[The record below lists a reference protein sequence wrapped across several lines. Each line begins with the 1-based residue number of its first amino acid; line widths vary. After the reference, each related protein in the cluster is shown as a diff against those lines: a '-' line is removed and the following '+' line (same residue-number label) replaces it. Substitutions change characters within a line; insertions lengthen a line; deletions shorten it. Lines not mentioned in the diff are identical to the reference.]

1 MDKNMIKIDDLLR
14 QRLGDAEEQDRPAAW
29 MQMRD
34 LLDKQMPVTKAAV
47 NWRRMF
53 AYVAGVALLAAVSV
67 GGYEMSQSFSTDGNI
82 VDNNIGSKAQ
92 GSPATTGLAGSA
104 INSLPDT
111 RVAAEVAAQPAP
123 ATDAANGNIASN
135 NTTANGNNSQ
145 QTGTNTTA
153 QQQPNVQQTVT
164 KANKHSKNGNK
175 SQQLATNT
183 TAKADTRPENGNNS
197 QQMATKPSV
206 DATRTT
212 SSGTSGKNSNPLKDS
227 KLLVKNNTN
236 SNNPNIN
243 STPNTTNTNKTAN
256 TTKNT
261 QVTPVPQ
268 SVGNSNKNVTPTANG
283 NISQQNIAGNNNG
296 TKPSAEKN
304 NKNAQPEVET
314 KEIPINKIERVG
326 KEGVAGM
333 DTIFNG
339 KDVKKVTVP
348 KKGEM
353 LAKNDDDASGSNI
366 MPASAAPSAKKE
378 LSADD
383 APMQKLGDHKVAS
396 KKMKNYNSNRFEEMV
411 KNAKFRMGSVKFYP
425 GIVGGANVSFN
436 GNMGVQ
442 AGLAGNLSVS
452 DRWSILTEVKYTFR
466 YNNTKQNM
474 QDDFIDNVQPA
485 NINGQYVYTY
495 DSMEHYYNFSNYTSL
510 DIPVLATYT
519 NNRYVFMLGGNFS
532 YNFKINNLQEVE
544 QRYLLEQSSTTT
556 TQVKFET
563 DKKILLSDFAP
574 TMNIAPMIGF
584 GYQIRPAFRLDC
596 RLSKSVWNNA
606 NTFGQK
612 EISKSLYNKP
622 QMQLNLTY
630 RFSSNKHKPYK
641 RAQ

>member
-82 VDNNIGSKAQ
+82 ADNNIGPKAQ
-92 GSPATTGLAGSA
+92 GAPATTGLAGSA

-111 RVAAEVAAQPAP
+111 RVSAEVAAQPAP
-123 ATDAANGNIASN
+123 ATDATNGAIASN
-135 NTTANGNNSQ
+135 NTTAN
-145 QTGTNTTA
+145 T
-153 QQQPNVQQTVT
+153 
-164 KANKHSKNGNK
+164 
-175 SQQLATNT
+175 
-183 TAKADTRPENGNNS
+183 DTRPENGNNS
-197 QQMATKPSV
+197 QQKATNTTAQQRDAQQMATKASTRLENGNNTQQMATKPSV
-206 DATRTT
+206 DATLTT
-212 SSGTSGKNSNPLKDS
+212 SSGTSGSNSNPLKDS
-227 KLLVKNNTN
+227 KLLAKNNTGTNNN
-236 SNNPNIN
+236 SVNN
-243 STPNTTNTNKTAN
+243 TPTTTNNNKTAN
-256 TTKNT
+256 TTNIT
-261 QVTPVPQ
+261 QATPVPQ
-268 SVGNSNKNVTPTANG
+268 SVGNSNKNAMPSTNG
-283 NISQQNIAGNNNG
+283 NITQQNVAGNNNG

-304 NKNAQPEVET
+304 NKNAQPDVET
-314 KEIPINKIERVG
+314 KEIPVNKIERVG

-348 KKGEM
+348 KKGEL
-353 LAKNDDDASGSNI
+353 LAKNDDNTSGSNI
-366 MPASAAPSAKKE
+366 MPSSAAPASKKE
-378 LSADD
+378 VSADD
-383 APMQKLGDHKVAS
+383 APMQKLGDHKVDS

-436 GNMGVQ
+436 GNYGIH
-442 AGLAGNLSVS
+442 AGLAGNLSIS
-452 DRWSILTEVKYTFR
+452 ERWSILTEVKYAHTF
-466 YNNTKQNM
+466 NNTKQKM
-474 QDDFIDNVQPA
+474 QDDFIDNVKPA

-495 DSMEHYYNFSNYTSL
+495 DSMEHYYNFASYGRL
-510 DIPVLATYT
+510 DIPLLVTYT
-519 NNRYVFMLGGNFS
+519 QNRYVFMLGGNFK

-556 TQVKFET
+556 SQPKFAT
-563 DKKILLSDFAP
+563 DKQILLSDFAP

-584 GYQIRPAFRLDC
+584 GYQMTPAFRLDC

-612 EISKSLYNKP
+612 EIFKSLYNKP
-622 QMQLNLTY
+622 EMQLNITY
-630 RFSSNKHKPYK
+630 RFSSNKYKPYK
-641 RAQ
+641 RDK